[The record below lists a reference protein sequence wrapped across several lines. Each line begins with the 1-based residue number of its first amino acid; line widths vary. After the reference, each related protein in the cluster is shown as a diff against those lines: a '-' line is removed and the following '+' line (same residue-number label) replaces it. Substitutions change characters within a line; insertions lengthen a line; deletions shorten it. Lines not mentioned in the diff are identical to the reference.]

1 MAKIRE
7 GIINWLTEGIS
18 SSNTNMTSILVMND
32 YNFILISYNLI
43 KIHFLRVSQLEPWS
57 EEINQ
62 GNPEVLDYLISHRP
76 IRLIFKTSIGSCL

>member
-7 GIINWLTEGIS
+7 GLINWLSEGIS
-18 SSNTNMTSILVMND
+18 SSNTNMTSILVMNMTII
-32 YNFILISYNLI
+32 FLI
-43 KIHFLRVSQLEPWS
+43 KIHFLRVNQLEPWS